1 MKNQIILIYDWIHDM
16 IHIVV
21 KYWYATSY
29 QFVLLK
35 KDRIFD
41 FQIFYDNDREKTFQ
55 IIIQIVMLKD
65 I

>member
-1 MKNQIILIYDWIHDM
+1 MHDM

-21 KYWYATSY
+21 KYWYVTSY

-41 FQIFYDNDREKTFQ
+41 FQTFDVNDREKTFQ
-55 IIIQIVMLKD
+55 III
-65 I
+65 